1 MPSFVFFWVFSD
13 RGAAGL
19 PAIGSGRWYRCMDL
33 LLDSTY
39 AMQGLDIK
47 IDHVRIR
54 TEQIS
59 SVVEFGGICIAQN
72 NDLYTKPAELSW
84 LNI

>member
-1 MPSFVFFWVFSD
+1 
-13 RGAAGL
+13 
-19 PAIGSGRWYRCMDL
+19 MDL

-72 NDLYTKPAELSW
+72 NDLYIKPAELS
-84 LNI
+84 